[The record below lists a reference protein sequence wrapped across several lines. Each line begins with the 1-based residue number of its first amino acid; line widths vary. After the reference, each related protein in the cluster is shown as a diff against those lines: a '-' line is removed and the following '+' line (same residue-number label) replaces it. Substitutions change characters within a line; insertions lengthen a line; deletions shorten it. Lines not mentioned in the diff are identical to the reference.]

1 MPTREQFL
9 QFLQQNPLSDGT
21 PIYVDS
27 FQGFETYYSQLNQ
40 ANINVTNIPS
50 TSSTPA
56 AAPTPHMT
64 VDDLLGAPG
73 RESLTVLD
81 PLRRGRATWFKYDK
95 GKISKAILK
104 MMKSDLPGAY
114 PTYNHLPRDV
124 KTRWFR
130 AFAQQFDW
138 ERSITETVKVA
149 YEKKAQKS
157 FSSKLCAWKYKWK
170 LNKDPPNWV
179 SEKAWE
185 GYVLMW
191 QDEKVEAKS
200 SRNSTNRKS
209 ERGGYS
215 IAIHNTG
222 ATSFE
227 TRKEEMIIENGGEEP
242 GMLAFLEDAHRN
254 RKTGDICD
262 KKVKQIVET
271 VKEKINDQLTQ
282 GRSTETNHLTQA
294 EINTLVL
301 RETPILKG
309 HRFGFGTLP
318 EPGQP
323 PSSARFMP
331 NLDQDEQLRIASE
344 NIALAD
350 EKIAMANEKIA
361 TLENDKVDQ
370 GKVIKY
376 LQNLAHKVVS
386 KFPELLDED
395 EDATQE

>member
-50 TSSTPA
+50 TSTTPA

-104 MMKSDLPGAY
+104 MMKSDLPRAY
-114 PTYNHLPRDV
+114 PTYNHLPRD
-124 KTRWFR
+124 
-130 AFAQQFDW
+130 QQFDW

-157 FSSKLCAWKYKWK
+157 FSSNLCAWKDKWK
-170 LNKDPPNWV
+170 LNKDPPDWI

-209 ERGGYS
+209 ERGG
-215 IAIHNTG
+215 
-222 ATSFE
+222 
-227 TRKEEMIIENGGEEP
+227 EEP
-242 GMLAFLEDAHRN
+242 GMLAFLEDVHRN

-301 RETPILKG
+301 RETPIIKG

-318 EPGQP
+318 ELGQP
-323 PSSARFMP
+323 HSSARFMP
-331 NLDQDEQLRIASE
+331 NLDQDEQLRIACE
-344 NIALAD
+344 KIALAD
-350 EKIAMANEKIA
+350 EKIAMVNEKIV

-370 GKVIKY
+370 
-376 LQNLAHKVVS
+376 
-386 KFPELLDED
+386 DED
-395 EDATQE
+395 EHATQE

>member
-9 QFLQQNPLSDGT
+9 QFLQQNTLSDGT

-27 FQGFETYYSQLNQ
+27 LQGFETYYSQLNQ

-50 TSSTPA
+50 TSTTPA

-73 RESLTVLD
+73 RESLTLLD

-104 MMKSDLPGAY
+104 MMKSDLPSAY
-114 PTYNHLPRDV
+114 PTYNHLPRD
-124 KTRWFR
+124 
-130 AFAQQFDW
+130 
-138 ERSITETVKVA
+138 
-149 YEKKAQKS
+149 
-157 FSSKLCAWKYKWK
+157 
-170 LNKDPPNWV
+170 
-179 SEKAWE
+179 
-185 GYVLMW
+185 
-191 QDEKVEAKS
+191 
-200 SRNSTNRKS
+200 
-209 ERGGYS
+209 
-215 IAIHNTG
+215 
-222 ATSFE
+222 
-227 TRKEEMIIENGGEEP
+227 IIENGGEEP
-242 GMLAFLEDAHRN
+242 DMLAFLEDAHRN

-301 RETPILKG
+301 RETPIIKG

-323 PSSARFMP
+323 LSSARFMP

-344 NIALAD
+344 KIALAD

-361 TLENDKVDQ
+361 ALENDKVDQ

-376 LQNLAHKVVS
+376 LQNLAHKVVN

>member
-50 TSSTPA
+50 TSTTPA

-104 MMKSDLPGAY
+104 MMKSDLPRAY

-124 KTRWFR
+124 KTCWFR

-157 FSSKLCAWKYKWK
+157 FSSNLCAWKDKWK
-170 LNKDPPNWV
+170 LNKDPPDWI

-209 ERGGYS
+209 ERGGYG
-215 IAIHNTG
+215 IAIHNTR
-222 ATSFE
+222 ATSF
-227 TRKEEMIIENGGEEP
+227 
-242 GMLAFLEDAHRN
+242 
-254 RKTGDICD
+254 KTL
-262 KKVKQIVET
+262 
-271 VKEKINDQLTQ
+271 KEK
-282 GRSTETNHLTQA
+282 
-294 EINTLVL
+294 
-301 RETPILKG
+301 KW
-309 HRFGFGTLP
+309 
-318 EPGQP
+318 
-323 PSSARFMP
+323 
-331 NLDQDEQLRIASE
+331 
-344 NIALAD
+344 
-350 EKIAMANEKIA
+350 
-361 TLENDKVDQ
+361 
-370 GKVIKY
+370 
-376 LQNLAHKVVS
+376 
-386 KFPELLDED
+386 
-395 EDATQE
+395 

>member
-9 QFLQQNPLSDGT
+9 QFLQQNTLSDGT

-27 FQGFETYYSQLNQ
+27 LQGFETYYSQLNQ

-50 TSSTPA
+50 TSTTPA

-73 RESLTVLD
+73 RESLTLLD

-104 MMKSDLPGAY
+104 MMKSDLPSAY

-130 AFAQQFDW
+130 AF
-138 ERSITETVKVA
+138 TVT

-157 FSSKLCAWKYKWK
+157 FSSNLCAWKDKWK
-170 LNKDPPNWV
+170 LNKDPPDWV
-179 SEKAWE
+179 LEKAWE

-209 ERGGYS
+209 ERGGYG

-242 GMLAFLEDAHRN
+242 DMLAFLEDAHRN

-301 RETPILKG
+301 RETPIIKG

-323 PSSARFMP
+323 LSSARFMP

-344 NIALAD
+344 KIALAD

-361 TLENDKVDQ
+361 ALENDKVDQ

-376 LQNLAHKVVS
+376 LQNLAHKVVN